1 MSYVQKSAVFQAME
15 QKNFRPHRRRPLH
28 QRFPSIMHM
37 YSPTSLE
44 FSTEEGLLPEHDLE
58 PPKFCR
64 RALETV
70 LSNWPAVESMLLGEH
85 KSGAAG
91 EVGATASGGSGGPR
105 NLEDLHM
112 HYQSGAIHLDQ
123 FVFGLLSG
131 RCTPDMLDTLVSALI
146 REMQNEAA
154 GAERQARARLA
165 AARLVRAVIRLYLL
179 LSLQVTPNLARP
191 KK

>member
-1 MSYVQKSAVFQAME
+1 
-15 QKNFRPHRRRPLH
+15 
-28 QRFPSIMHM
+28 M

-44 FSTEEGLLPEHDLE
+44 FPAEEALLPEHDLE

-64 RALETV
+64 RALEAV
-70 LSNWPAVESMLLGEH
+70 LSNWAAVESMLLGEH
-85 KSGAAG
+85 KSGASG
-91 EVGATASGGSGGPR
+91 DIGASGGGPR
-105 NLEDLHM
+105 NLEDLHL

-123 FVFGLLSG
+123 LVFGLLSG
-131 RCTPDMLDTLVSALI
+131 RCTPDMLDTLVSTLI

-154 GAERQARARLA
+154 GSERQARAKLA

>member
-1 MSYVQKSAVFQAME
+1 
-15 QKNFRPHRRRPLH
+15 
-28 QRFPSIMHM
+28 MHV
-37 YSPTSLE
+37 YSPTSIE
-44 FSTEEGLLPEHDLE
+44 FSNEEGFLPEHDLK

-70 LSNWPAVESMLLGEH
+70 LSNWPAVESMLLGEY
-85 KSGAAG
+85 KGSVSG
-91 EVGATASGGSGGPR
+91 EPSSGIAGGPR
-105 NLEDLHM
+105 NMEDLHM

-131 RCTPDMLDTLVSALI
+131 RCTPDMLDMLVSTLI

-154 GAERQARARLA
+154 GVERQMRARLA